1 VLGHAVAGGARAQH
15 ISAGLVETWVSIRSW
30 PRDADATNRFIRI
43 DPELNRHALD
53 RARPPNT
60 KPDRY
65 RAPDSLLAF
74 LESL

>member
-1 VLGHAVAGGARAQH
+1 
-15 ISAGLVETWVSIRSW
+15 LVETWVSVKSS
-30 PRDADATNRFIRI
+30 PRDADATNKFIRI
-43 DPELNRHALD
+43 DPELKRHALD

-65 RAPDSLLAF
+65 RAPDPLLAF